1 MPSNSFEPSKPVYEN
16 VEQHP
21 QSKPNVLYAN
31 IDPRLASDRTNTR
44 YNDLA
49 AVNYAEMQHKEDTD
63 GHADGHT
70 AAPSAVIY
78 AQVQK
83 RWPSAYLRFI

>member
-16 VEQHP
+16 VEQYP

-49 AVNYAEMQHKEDTD
+49 PVNYEEIQHKND
-63 GHADGHT
+63 DGHT